1 MSMNELDAITED
13 LKRLSARLDEII
25 KEMQGNLLDSDNN
38 CKC

>member
-25 KEMQGNLLDSDNN
+25 EEMQGNLLDSDND

>member
-25 KEMQGNLLDSDNN
+25 QEMQGNLSDSGYD
-38 CKC
+38 CK